1 MDLWMNTQTA
11 NCKPKNS
18 AKVQKELTVPIVSP
32 PSTGAESIEHIT
44 FNEAQREY
52 CKCLPAFAQS
62 LPGSG
67 LVPRHCI
74 WRNPCLVVWGSLPCP
89 LTPLDFAQDHD
100 PKLRRLTFLQKC
112 FQKRNFWNEAAVLD
126 RLYYKNKN
134 QHRQAGYWW
143 KLCEVRRLLNRL
155 KEIDLSGLTSNL
167 TRAFYG
173 GKPLKKAKGPMETIP
188 SREYLT
194 YAMHRM
200 VGAVLIMDKFPCA
213 SQANP
218 IHAPRPPRYEHSKPT
233 RNPHP
238 CLDNRSRRV
247 FRAVEGLA
255 GDASTKSHDTPDYEG
270 ELPTSL
276 VEARELF
283 ARHNQKLNGAL
294 SGTVA
299 MTEPPP
305 TLAPGW
311 IATKTPQVMDVIG
324 IDIEL
329 EDMGEPIELDQPDH
343 IPPTVRSVNFPSD
356 DVVDSEVV
364 QQPKKTEEPK
374 GSAGVVTT
382 EIIMREATGDVP
394 TLPATNLMVR
404 VKKQNKEF
412 NDGVVTPIPGQAS
425 RSVPPSLVKAD
436 SVPFSTTLQSAN
448 REAKRSKNTSSTL
461 APSSTSLA
469 RPDLLQ
475 SSSITPPTRTINNA
489 VKKRVK
495 DSRVSKL
502 PPLSSLFPPSIV
514 ELETKKET
522 QMVEEGKRAAKKIR
536 VMAEESDER
545 AVTKTGKGKGRVAT
559 KNNVEGFK
567 NMKVAKPSSDE
578 IDDIFGG
585 F

>member
-1 MDLWMNTQTA
+1 
-11 NCKPKNS
+11 
-18 AKVQKELTVPIVSP
+18 
-32 PSTGAESIEHIT
+32 
-44 FNEAQREY
+44 
-52 CKCLPAFAQS
+52 
-62 LPGSG
+62 
-67 LVPRHCI
+67 
-74 WRNPCLVVWGSLPCP
+74 
-89 LTPLDFAQDHD
+89 
-100 PKLRRLTFLQKC
+100 
-112 FQKRNFWNEAAVLD
+112 
-126 RLYYKNKN
+126 
-134 QHRQAGYWW
+134 
-143 KLCEVRRLLNRL
+143 
-155 KEIDLSGLTSNL
+155 
-167 TRAFYG
+167 
-173 GKPLKKAKGPMETIP
+173 METIP

-200 VGAVLIMDKFPCA
+200 VGAVLIMDKAQLTFIETYRSFHVLLKQTQFMPLALLVTSILSRLAILTRVWTTEVEECFELLKDWRATFP
-213 SQANP
+213 
-218 IHAPRPPRYEHSKPT
+218 E
-233 RNPHP
+233 
-238 CLDNRSRRV
+238 
-247 FRAVEGLA
+247 
-255 GDASTKSHDTPDYEG
+255 ASTKSHDTPDYEG